1 MLICTLSRRPHF
13 NPFFWGYILLLC
25 WRDDDI
31 SKKLLNII
39 IIIIIIII
47 LLLLLGRRG
56 GFSDSI
62 LISFIYIYFHPY

>member
-1 MLICTLSRRPHF
+1 MLICTLSRRPLF
-13 NPFFWGYILLLC
+13 NRFFWGYILLLC

-39 IIIIIIII
+39 IIIII
-47 LLLLLGRRG
+47 LLLLLDGRG